1 MKKTLVLLAILG
13 SIGLISAYVI
23 LNPVIKV
30 GMKSAPGINV
40 SKDRLYA
47 DVQYLTHIKPARQ
60 AFNPAGIEQAAT
72 YIYQEF
78 KKVSDR
84 VSYQEFPVNGQTY
97 KNVICTLGPA
107 AGERIVLGAHYD
119 VCGNQAGYADD
130 NASGVAGLLELARL
144 LQAQEAN
151 LRYRIDLVSFCLEE
165 PPFFKTEAMGSAV
178 HAKSL
183 KKESV
188 AVKAMVCLEMI
199 GYYSEEKGSQRY
211 PVPGMDAIYPDK
223 ANFISVVGDLNQNQ
237 LVAHVKKYMLAGST
251 IDVQSLNAPA
261 SIPGV
266 DFSDH
271 LNYWANGYPA
281 VMITNTSFYRNPNY
295 HQVTDTIDTLDFAK
309 MAEVVKGVYWAVLH
323 L

>member
-1 MKKTLVLLAILG
+1 MKST
-13 SIGLISAYVI
+13 
-23 LNPVIKV
+23 PEIKV
-30 GMKSAPGINV
+30 VNS
-40 SKDRLYA
+40 RLYA
-47 DVQYLTHIKPARQ
+47 DVQYLTNIKPARQ

-78 KKVSDR
+78 KKISER
-84 VSYQEFPVNGQTY
+84 VSYQEFQVNGQTY
-97 KNVICTLGPA
+97 KNVICTLGPGT
-107 AGERIVLGAHYD
+107 GERIILGAHYD
-119 VCGNQAGYADD
+119 VCGNQPGADD

-144 LQAQEAN
+144 LHAEEKT
-151 LRYRIDLVSFCLEE
+151 LKYRIDLVSYCLEE
-165 PPFFKTEAMGSAV
+165 PPFFKTESMGSAV

-183 KKESV
+183 KKEGV
-188 AVKAMVCLEMI
+188 TVKAMVCLEMI
-199 GYYSEEKGSQRY
+199 GYFSEEKGSQRY

-223 ANFISVVGDLNQNQ
+223 ANFISVVGDLNQNE
-237 LVAHVKKYMLAGST
+237 LVAHVKKYMLAGSA

-295 HQVTDTIDTLDFAK
+295 HQVTDTLDTLDFAK
-309 MAEVVKGVYWAVLH
+309 MAEVVKGVYWAVMH